1 MPTEIVGRDG
11 ELRALRAFVASIAEG
26 PAILVLEG
34 EPGVGKTTLWRAGVA
49 AAGQAGIRVAQ
60 SSPVEAETKLAFAAL
75 GDLLEGLAVEVVG
88 DLPVP
93 QQRAL
98 GAALLW
104 EEIEGRSP
112 DQRTVAVALLNVLR
126 RLAGAGPVLLA
137 VDDVQWL
144 DSSSAAALAFAARRL
159 RSEPIGLLFTRRVT
173 GERLTLGLDR
183 SVGDDRQHQIE
194 VGPISPGALHCLL
207 HDRLGL
213 VFPSPVLRRLHQA
226 TGGNPLFAL
235 EVARVLERRGRP
247 LAVGEPLPVP
257 ESLHELIQDR
267 LAGLPGST
275 RTALAAAAAL
285 SQPTIT
291 LVEAATGVGGALGAA
306 ADAQLV
312 ELDGNR
318 VRFTHPLLASA
329 AYASADPNQRR
340 ELHRR
345 LAALVGDP
353 EERARHLAAATIDP
367 DEGIA
372 RALEVAA
379 ERTRRRG
386 APAAAAE
393 LAEHA
398 YRLTLADRPDNR
410 VRRLLETA
418 HYHFEAGDAARAQR
432 LFEEAVAL
440 APPGS
445 RRAEALTLLAETHGF
460 AGDLRAES
468 DLYRAV
474 IAETQAD
481 PAVRSMAEQ
490 GLTLNLLLQLR
501 PATSRPAQ
509 AWPNDDA
516 DVASLAEWLAWQ
528 AVIETLLAR
537 PGALDRA
544 RRAVELTRREAGPGR
559 PGFFLPA
566 VTPDFV
572 YGALLSWSDDLY
584 GARERFKQ
592 ARTRALGLG
601 DEAAL
606 PQILRAWSYTEWLGG
621 NWPHAERLASEGYEA
636 ALQSGQRVQLVTML
650 GTKALLAASFG
661 RIEDTRRD
669 AEAGLALADETG
681 YMLGGLLCLTA
692 LGLLE
697 LSLDNPAGTHQR
709 LERLVGQAEAAG
721 LREPTVARF
730 LVDEIEALVAL
741 DRLDQAEVLLQRFE
755 TTARALDRAS
765 ALAVAERCGGL
776 IAAARNDLAG
786 STAALERAL
795 REHER
800 AAQPFE
806 LARTLLTLG
815 HVRRRARQKR
825 PARDALQA
833 ALVTFEELGAALWA
847 DKARGELARI
857 GGRPTATG
865 ALTPSEVRVAQLVAE
880 GRSNKEVAS
889 VLFISRQTV
898 EGHLKRIYLKLGVR
912 SRAELAY
919 RFALPQGEHA
929 SARSPKS
936 PDFRDSRDRSSP

>member
-1 MPTEIVGRDG
+1 MPAVIVGRDE
-11 ELRALRAFVASIAEG
+11 ELGALRAFVASIAEG
-26 PAILVLEG
+26 PAILVVEG
-34 EPGVGKTTLWRAGVA
+34 EPGIGKTTLWRAAVA
-49 AAGQAGIRVAQ
+49 AAREAGIRVAQ
-60 SSPVEAETKLAFAAL
+60 SSPAEAEAKLAFAAL

-104 EEIEGRSP
+104 EEVEGRSP

-126 RLAGAGPVLLA
+126 RLAGAGPVLVA

-159 RSEPIGLLFTRRVT
+159 RGEPIGLLLARRVT
-173 GERLTLGLDR
+173 GERLALGLDR
-183 SVGDDRQHQIE
+183 SVAEGRQHRVE
-194 VGPISPGALHCLL
+194 VGPISPAALHCLL

-213 VFPSPVLRRLHQA
+213 VLPSPVLRRLHQA
-226 TGGNPLFAL
+226 TGGNPFFAL
-235 EVARVLERRGRP
+235 EVAPVLQRRGRP
-247 LAVGEPLPVP
+247 LAGREPLPVP
-257 ESLHELIQDR
+257 DSLHELIQDR
-267 LAGLPGST
+267 LAGLPALT
-275 RTALAAAAAL
+275 RVALAAAAAL
-285 SQPTIT
+285 SQPTTT
-291 LVEAATGVGGALGAA
+291 LVEAATGAGGALGAA
-306 ADAQLV
+306 ADAQV
-312 ELDGNR
+312 VGLDGDR

-329 AYASADPNQRR
+329 AYASADPKRRR

-353 EERARHLAAATIDP
+353 EERARHLAAATVGP
-367 DEGIA
+367 DERVA
-372 RALEVAA
+372 RALEAAA

-398 YRLTLADRPDNR
+398 CRLTVADRPDDR
-410 VRRLLETA
+410 LRRLLETA
-418 HYHFEAGDAARAQR
+418 HYHFEAGDAARAR
-432 LFEEAVAL
+432 ALFEEAVAL
-440 APPGS
+440 APPGP
-445 RRAEALTLLAETHGF
+445 RRAEALMLLAETQGF
-460 AGDLRAES
+460 AGDLRVES
-468 DLYRAV
+468 DLYRAA
-474 IAETQAD
+474 IAEREAD
-481 PAVRSMAEQ
+481 PAVRCMAEQ

-509 AWPNDDA
+509 TSPDGDGN
-516 DVASLAEWLAWQ
+516 VASPAEWLAWQ
-528 AVIETLLAR
+528 AVIEVLLAR

-566 VTPDFV
+566 VTPDWIC
-572 YGALLSWSDDLY
+572 GTLLSWADDLD
-584 GARERFKQ
+584 GARERFER

-601 DEAAL
+601 DEASL
-606 PQILRAWSYTEWLGG
+606 PQILRAWSYAEWLGG
-621 NWPHAERLASEGYEA
+621 NWPRAKRLAGEGYEA

-650 GTKALLAASFG
+650 GTRALLAASFG
-661 RIEDTRRD
+661 RVEDTRRD

-681 YMLGGLLCLTA
+681 YLLGGLLCLAA

-697 LSLDNPAGTHQR
+697 LSLDDPAATHRR
-709 LERLVGQAEAAG
+709 LERPVGQAEAAG
-721 LREPTVARF
+721 LREPTVTRF

-741 DRLDQAEVLLQRFE
+741 DRLDQAELLLERFE

-765 ALAVAERCGGL
+765 ALALAARCRGL
-776 IAAARNDLAG
+776 IAAAQNDLAG
-786 STAALERAL
+786 SAAALDRAL

-825 PARDALQA
+825 PARDALQS
-833 ALVTFEELGAALWA
+833 ALATFEGLGAVLWA
-847 DKARGELARI
+847 DKARAELARI
-857 GGRPTATG
+857 GGRPPATG
-865 ALTPSEVRVAQLVAE
+865 ALTPGEVRVARLVAE

-889 VLFISRQTV
+889 ALFISRQTV

-912 SRAELAY
+912 SRAELAH
-919 RFALPQGEHA
+919 RFALPQLERA
-929 SARSPKS
+929 STRPPKS
-936 PDFRDSRDRSSP
+936 PDFRDSRDRSLP